1 MLENELKE
9 LMLKEN
15 KEFKR
20 VYEQH
25 QQYDKELDK
34 FREKAFL
41 TEEEKLEEKE
51 LKKKKLVLK
60 DKMYWMMEEFRR
72 SL

>member
-15 KEFKR
+15 EEFKR

-25 QQYDKELDK
+25 QQYDKELEK

-41 TEEEKLEEKE
+41 TEEEKFEEKE
-51 LKKKKLVLK
+51 LKKKKLMLK

>member
-1 MLENELKE
+1 MHEKELKE
-9 LMLKEN
+9 LMLREN
-15 KEFKR
+15 EEFKR

-25 QQYDKELDK
+25 QLYDKELEK
-34 FREKAFL
+34 FREKGFL
-41 TEEEKLEEKE
+41 TEEESLEEKE